1 MARAVPPF
9 SGPWAG
15 AASAAGFSGAA
26 DRTGGFISSPTVM
39 ARRLGSA
46 TLADLTELGVGL
58 RGARLG
64 ELCGQHPPQRARPRR
79 DVRPPHPEQLE
90 GRLVELGVG
99 PLRSD
104 RVGEVLEL
112 VHQIEEPVS
121 VDFHS
126 ITSRRTVV
134 RQPDTQRPR
143 GPDDAGWV
151 GLYPD
156 CMRPNNLAPGKFSPQ
171 GDRPVLTCRLILR
184 YLKV

>member
-99 PLRSD
+99 PLRGD
-104 RVGEVLEL
+104 RVGEILEL

-134 RQPDTQRPR
+134 RQPDTPSPR
-143 GPDDAGWV
+143 GPADAGR
-151 GLYPD
+151 GGRTPA
-156 CMRPNNLAPGKFSPQ
+156 CTRPNNFPPATSRPRAA
-171 GDRPVLTCRLILR
+171 RPVLACTKR
-184 YLKV
+184 